1 MTSFNNYFDLILSTT
16 LASDSQFPQMP
27 IIYVTQKK
35 YDYKVLNMSFFF
47 LPRKELLQKEA

>member
-35 YDYKVLNMSFFF
+35 YDYKVLNMSIFF